1 MEKIPKNVDIL
12 IAGFSCVDF
21 SGLNNHRKTLDE
33 EGESGGTFWGIV
45 RYARAYRPRLVILE
59 NVKTAPWKKI
69 AQHWNDIGYFA
80 IHADV
85 DTKAYYLPQTRERGY
100 MFCVDKKSIAENGLA
115 EEDMQQWTEV
125 LKRFKR
131 PASSPA
137 GMFLIDADD
146 RRLEQIEKDMAAKIA
161 SSASAAKATVNW
173 DRYQVR
179 HQSYRLNQGLGYR
192 RPVSKSQDDGTCRM
206 PDFAWQTW
214 VKSLPERVWDTID
227 VNFLRKLVEGYDM
240 NYKEYSYLSIKFW
253 FSPARMLAN
262 SIDYRRCL
270 ELSQGIDR
278 EMDSRAFGIV
288 GCITPTGLPFMTT
301 RGGPLCGLE
310 SLALQ
315 GLPLDRL
322 LLTQESQR
330 ELQDLAGNAMSSTVV
345 GAAILSALIVGHRA
359 LKKGNSLQESD
370 FRAPKRKA
378 IIPQGENNLVES
390 SMHLDAAT
398 VVNMSKLQDQ
408 ATSSARYCICERQT
422 STRAVILKCTHCSHT
437 ACSECSGNPQHAY
450 ERWTDLVRTSPLDF
464 ISSLRAVL
472 PARLVVNGITHG
484 SYAKLRFGSSIAPTI
499 WAEFLDAVFRAVGD
513 ELRLLDI
520 KRSESWTVLYEG
532 KSSVLKLV
540 VQVQSITWLLFA
552 KPRESDP
559 ALCLIREVL
568 SKPIARMV
576 VPQSG
581 SILEGNWEICAPLSS
596 SCSLGLS
603 GSGSRIQSYESK
615 CGLELE
621 RFRDSLTWTHITV
634 EGADEEVKDL
644 EIDVRGTYELL
655 QDCGTANA
663 CLHKKAASVGEPAV
677 YLFLDPTRLGE
688 PKSDSFVFAFDHTR
702 NPGYECRLSIAEVSH
717 VWRSSNATEKTDTTA
732 VYYKKW
738 IACPTVSLASY
749 AGDSESPIRCYNL
762 QPASSIPLIDEGCH
776 NANMTILAFIAPT
789 AVIDAPRITAEWGV
803 TDPVDS
809 PQVLRK
815 YVWLLQKAAAYS
827 GFREWNEV
835 TEAKVQGPCMV
846 CVPPKPGIK
855 WGRDARGRIKAYED
869 PYGAARYEREIKSRP
884 PPFLIF
890 QRTNKQGQAELH
902 VTLNIQTLLHQAHGR
917 LSSPNVASFHW
928 RLIPN
933 SYNTKELSF
942 PTFNLRSN
950 RSDPLSTQPPGFIVE
965 LRPEQRRS
973 LSWMIEQE
981 DENIEPFI
989 EEETEEVILESL
1001 MWRAEGKVTVPK
1013 TVRGG
1018 ILADD
1023 VGYGK
1028 TAIVLGLIDKLY
1040 NMANVDFSVPL
1051 NADGFIPSRA
1061 TLIVVP
1067 TIMVQQWRS
1076 EVVKF
1081 LGSKYNVLVFP
1092 SAAALKKV
1100 SIRDIRKC
1108 DIVLVSWAVFSTSSY
1123 YQRFKQFAGAPEVP
1137 LKAGRNFDD
1146 WFSHAHG
1153 LMKRHVRVLAEQG
1166 PRAFQDRLKNRRAQ
1180 TKDTQEEYRY
1190 VPSKRLRGKK
1200 YTLAKLNKDCE
1211 MKSSSVSYAEVSSAE
1226 EDSDEAGDENISG
1239 SLEAKV
1245 ESLLRRVTPQF
1256 SKAKEEEES
1265 NGEQVADY
1273 KSAKPWDDWK
1283 EFNISRNSRSKQP
1296 WEAVKGIPLHAFAF
1310 NRLVIDEFTYASI
1323 DRLNQL
1329 LTLQARSRW
1338 VLSGTPP
1345 LNDFA
1350 DVNTIAPFLGVHLG
1364 IDDDD
1369 TNPQNRRL
1377 KAIRN
1382 QRSDAE
1388 TFQSFRAPR
1397 SEAWHRRRYGVAQN
1411 FLDRYAR
1418 RNIAEIDEIP
1428 STEHIVLV
1436 RQSPAEKA
1444 IYLEL
1449 YKQLMTYN
1457 RQLRRSSSRGGFGS
1471 DQAERLDEIIASSST
1486 TEEALIKRC
1495 TSLALQ
1501 GRWDA
1506 DGKPEAVTCV
1516 SLIETREEQLEKLKN
1531 DLKSKLKLAAWVYC
1545 ACNRSHEKFDKFVQ
1559 SVARH
1564 DFGDMGVTGEV
1575 YPLLNTAIH
1584 TSRNEDWKLFFAN
1597 PDSKVQENEEDD
1609 KENIEDTEDTD
1620 ATAEK
1625 PTAKAKTVV
1634 PLPTKPTQMREF
1646 EPVLREVTTTIRNLL
1661 VEWVLRKRALR
1672 FLKIVRQM
1680 QTNSAD
1686 VPSCDRCQNQPD
1698 LLAKVNILGSCGH
1711 AICLTCTQQTIEK
1724 EECEVEGCRGSGKR
1738 FNIINAM
1745 ILGCDTDN
1753 LNSPVADIDKSSEY
1767 GGTKMDVLVDILG
1780 HQIPKHER
1788 ALLFIQFPDLM
1799 DIASKA
1805 LDSARITHTTISS
1818 ADRNASLKI
1827 EKFQKEGFGDSK
1839 VLLLNLGSEMAAGL

>member
-1 MEKIPKNVDIL
+1 M
-12 IAGFSCVDF
+12 
-21 SGLNNHRKTLDE
+21 
-33 EGESGGTFWGIV
+33 
-45 RYARAYRPRLVILE
+45 
-59 NVKTAPWKKI
+59 
-69 AQHWNDIGYFA
+69 
-80 IHADV
+80 
-85 DTKAYYLPQTRERGY
+85 
-100 MFCVDKKSIAENGLA
+100 
-115 EEDMQQWTEV
+115 
-125 LKRFKR
+125 
-131 PASSPA
+131 
-137 GMFLIDADD
+137 
-146 RRLEQIEKDMAAKIA
+146 
-161 SSASAAKATVNW
+161 
-173 DRYQVR
+173 
-179 HQSYRLNQGLGYR
+179 
-192 RPVSKSQDDGTCRM
+192 
-206 PDFAWQTW
+206 
-214 VKSLPERVWDTID
+214 
-227 VNFLRKLVEGYDM
+227 
-240 NYKEYSYLSIKFW
+240 
-253 FSPARMLAN
+253 
-262 SIDYRRCL
+262 

-288 GCITPTGLPFMTT
+288 GCITPTGIPFMTT

-345 GAAILSALIVGHRA
+345 GAAILSALIVGHKLLKEGNTPQEPNSRA
-359 LKKGNSLQESD
+359 S
-370 FRAPKRKA
+370 KRKSIA
-378 IIPQGENNLVES
+378 PQGVNNLVES

-398 VVNMSKLQDQ
+398 VVDMSKLQDQ
-408 ATSSARYCICERQT
+408 ATSSARYCMCERQT
-422 STRAVILKCTHCSHT
+422 STQAVILKCAVCSHT

-464 ISSLRAVL
+464 ITALRAIL
-472 PARLVVNGITHG
+472 PARLVVSGITRVCYTKLQSG
-484 SYAKLRFGSSIAPTI
+484 STIAPAI
-499 WAEFLDAVFRAVGD
+499 WAEFLDAVFRAIGD
-513 ELRLLDI
+513 ELRFLDI

-532 KSSVLKLV
+532 EYSVLKLV
-540 VQVQSITWLLFA
+540 IQSKSINWLFFA

-603 GSGSRIQSYESK
+603 GDGGRIQSYESK

-621 RFRDSLTWTHITV
+621 TFRDSLTWTHITV
-634 EGADEEVKDL
+634 EGTDDEVKDL

-655 QDCGTANA
+655 QNCGTANA
-663 CLHKKAASVGEPAV
+663 CLHKRPDSSGRPAV
-677 YLFLDPTRLGE
+677 YLFLDPTKLGE
-688 PKSDSFVFAFDHTR
+688 PKNDAFVFAFDHTR
-702 NPGYECRLSIAEVSH
+702 HPGYERRLSIAELSH
-717 VWRSSNATEKTDTTA
+717 QWRSSRASEKAETTA

-738 IACPTVSLASY
+738 IACPSVSLAFY
-749 AGDSESPIRCYNL
+749 GGDSECPIRCYNL
-762 QPASSIPLIDEGCH
+762 QTATSIPITDHGCH
-776 NANMTILAFIAPT
+776 NANVTLLAFTAPT
-789 AVIDAPRITAEWGV
+789 TVIDAPQITAEWEV

-809 PQVLRK
+809 PQFLRK
-815 YVWLLQKAAAYS
+815 YLWLLQKAATYS
-827 GFREWNEV
+827 GFQEWNDLA
-835 TEAKVQGPCMV
+835 EAKFQGPCRV
-846 CVPPKPGIK
+846 CVPPKPRIK

-869 PYGAARYEREIKSRP
+869 PYSAARYERDIKSRP
-884 PPFLIF
+884 SPFLIF
-890 QRTNKQGQAELH
+890 QRTNQQGLAELH
-902 VTLNIQTLLHQAHGR
+902 VTLSIQTLLHQAYGR
-917 LSSPNVASFHW
+917 LSNPNVASFHW
-928 RLIPN
+928 RLIP
-933 SYNTKELSF
+933 SAYDTKELSF
-942 PTFNLRSN
+942 PAFNLKSN
-950 RSDPLSTQPPGFIVE
+950 RSDPPCKQPSSFIVE
-965 LRPEQRRS
+965 LRAEQLRS
-973 LSWMIEQE
+973 LSWMIRQE

-989 EEETEEVILESL
+989 EEETEEAILESL

-1040 NMANVDFSVPL
+1040 DMANVDFSVPL
-1051 NADGFIPSRA
+1051 NADGFILSRA

-1067 TIMVQQWRS
+1067 AIMVQQWRS
-1076 EVVKF
+1076 EIAKF
-1081 LGSKYNVLVFP
+1081 LGSKYNVLVFS
-1092 SAAALKKV
+1092 SAAALKKA

-1108 DIVLVSWAVFSTSSY
+1108 DIVLVSWSVFGTTSY
-1123 YQRFKQFAGAPEVP
+1123 YQRFKHFTGAPEVP
-1137 LKAGRNFDD
+1137 TKAGRNFDD
-1146 WFSHAHG
+1146 WFSRAHE
-1153 LMKRHVRVLAEQG
+1153 LMKGHVRVLAEQG
-1166 PRAFQDRLKNRRAQ
+1166 PRAFLDGLRDRRAQ
-1180 TKDTQEEYRY
+1180 TKNSQEEHRY
-1190 VPSKRLRGKK
+1190 APSKRLRGKK
-1200 YTLAKLNKDCE
+1200 YALAKLDKECGA
-1211 MKSSSVSYAEVSSAE
+1211 KSSGVSYAEISSAE
-1226 EDSDEAGDENISG
+1226 EDSDGSDDENPS
-1239 SLEAKV
+1239 SNLEAKV
-1245 ESLLRRVTPQF
+1245 ESLLRRVTPKV
-1256 SKAKEEEES
+1256 STTKEES
-1265 NGEQVADY
+1265 DGEQMTDS
-1273 KSAKPWDDWK
+1273 KSEKPWDDWK

-1296 WEAVKGIPLHAFAF
+1296 WEAVKGVPLHVFAF

-1329 LTLQARSRW
+1329 LALQARSRW

-1364 IDDDD
+1364 VDDDD

-1397 SEAWHRRRYGVAQN
+1397 SEAWHRRRYGVAQK

-1418 RNIAEIDEIP
+1418 RNVAEIDEIP
-1428 STEHIVLV
+1428 SSEHIVLV
-1436 RQSPAEKA
+1436 RQAPAEKA

-1457 RQLRRSSSRGGFGS
+1457 RQLRRSSNRGGFGS

-1495 TSLALQ
+1495 ASLALQ

-1506 DGKPEAVTCV
+1506 GGKPEAATCV
-1516 SLIETREEQLEKLKN
+1516 SLIETRERQLEKLKD
-1531 DLKSKLKLAAWVYC
+1531 DLNKKLKLAAWVYC

-1564 DFGDMGVTGEV
+1564 DFGDMAVTCEV
-1575 YPLLNTAIH
+1575 YPLLNAAIS
-1584 TSRNEDWKLFFAN
+1584 TSRDEDWRLFFAN
-1597 PDSKVQENEEDD
+1597 PNSKVHENEDED
-1609 KENIEDTEDTD
+1609 KENIEVTEAAEDTE
-1620 ATAEK
+1620 ATTEK
-1625 PTAKAKTVV
+1625 PTAKAKTAM

-1646 EPVLREVTTTIRNLL
+1646 EPILREVTTTIRNLL

-1672 FLKIVRQM
+1672 FLKIVRQI
-1680 QTNSAD
+1680 QTRSAD
-1686 VPSCDRCQNQPD
+1686 VPSCDRCQSQPGR
-1698 LLAKVNILGSCGH
+1698 LSKMNILGSCGH

-1724 EECEVEGCRGSGKR
+1724 EECAVEGCRGSGKR

-1745 ILGCDTDN
+1745 VLGCDGGDPDSQT
-1753 LNSPVADIDKSSEY
+1753 ADIDRSSEY

-1818 ADRNASLKI
+1818 ADRNASQKI
-1827 EKFQKEGFGDSK
+1827 EKFQKEGFGNSK

>member
-1 MEKIPKNVDIL
+1 M
-12 IAGFSCVDF
+12 
-21 SGLNNHRKTLDE
+21 
-33 EGESGGTFWGIV
+33 
-45 RYARAYRPRLVILE
+45 
-59 NVKTAPWKKI
+59 
-69 AQHWNDIGYFA
+69 
-80 IHADV
+80 
-85 DTKAYYLPQTRERGY
+85 
-100 MFCVDKKSIAENGLA
+100 
-115 EEDMQQWTEV
+115 
-125 LKRFKR
+125 
-131 PASSPA
+131 
-137 GMFLIDADD
+137 
-146 RRLEQIEKDMAAKIA
+146 
-161 SSASAAKATVNW
+161 
-173 DRYQVR
+173 
-179 HQSYRLNQGLGYR
+179 
-192 RPVSKSQDDGTCRM
+192 
-206 PDFAWQTW
+206 
-214 VKSLPERVWDTID
+214 
-227 VNFLRKLVEGYDM
+227 
-240 NYKEYSYLSIKFW
+240 
-253 FSPARMLAN
+253 
-262 SIDYRRCL
+262 

-345 GAAILSALIVGHRA
+345 GAAILSALIVGHKA
-359 LKKGNSLQESD
+359 LKKGNIQETNSQ
-370 FRAPKRKA
+370 APKRNS
-378 IIPQGENNLVES
+378 ITPQGENNLAES
-390 SMHLDAAT
+390 ILHLDAAT
-398 VVNMSKLQDQ
+398 VMDMSKLQDQ
-408 ATSSARYCICERQT
+408 ATSSARYCMCERQT
-422 STRAVILKCTHCSHT
+422 STRAVILKCMFCSHT
-437 ACSECSGNPQHAY
+437 ACFECSGNPQHAY

-464 ISSLRAVL
+464 ISALREIL
-472 PARLVVNGITHG
+472 PARLVVNGITRE
-484 SYAKLRFGSSIAPTI
+484 SYTKLQSGSSIVPAV
-499 WAEFLDAVFRAVGD
+499 WAEYLDAVFRTVGD
-513 ELRLLDI
+513 ELRFLDI
-520 KRSESWTVLYEG
+520 KRSESWIVLYEG

-540 VQVQSITWLLFA
+540 IQVKSITWFLFA

-559 ALCLIREVL
+559 ALCLIRELL

-576 VPQSG
+576 VPQPG

-596 SCSLGLS
+596 SCSLGIS
-603 GSGSRIQSYESK
+603 GGGNRIQSYESK

-621 RFRDSLTWTHITV
+621 QFRDSFTWTHITV
-634 EGADEEVKDL
+634 EGTEEEVRDL
-644 EIDVRGTYELL
+644 EIDIRGTYELL

-663 CLHKKAASVGEPAV
+663 CLHKRTASDGEPAV
-677 YLFLDPTRLGE
+677 YLFLDPTKLGD
-688 PKSDSFVFAFDHTR
+688 PKNDSFVFAFDHTR
-702 NPGYECRLSIAEVSH
+702 NPGYEYRLPIAEVSH
-717 VWRSSNATEKTDTTA
+717 KWRSSHASEKTETTA
-732 VYYKKW
+732 VYYKEW
-738 IACPTVSLASY
+738 ISCPAVSLASF

-762 QPASSIPLIDEGCH
+762 QPTTSIPITDDGCH
-776 NANMTILAFIAPT
+776 NTNLTILAFTAPT
-789 AVIDAPRITAEWGV
+789 SVIHAPRITVEWEV
-803 TDPVDS
+803 TDPVGS
-809 PQVLRK
+809 PQVLRQ

-835 TEAKVQGPCMV
+835 TEAKIQGPCNV
-846 CVPPKPGIK
+846 CVPPKPGIR
-855 WGRDARGRIKAYED
+855 WGRDTRGRIKAYED
-869 PYGAARYEREIKSRP
+869 PYSAAKYERDIKSRP

-890 QRTNKQGQAELH
+890 QRTNQQGLAELY
-902 VTLNIQTLLHQAHGR
+902 VTLNIQTLLHQAYGR
-917 LSSPNVASFHW
+917 LSSPNAASFHW

-933 SYNTKELSF
+933 SYDTKELSF
-942 PTFNLRSN
+942 PAFNLRSN
-950 RSDPLSTQPPGFIVE
+950 RGDPPCKQPPSFIVE
-965 LRPEQRRS
+965 LRAEQLRS
-973 LSWMIEQE
+973 LSWMIKQE

-989 EEETEEVILESL
+989 EEETEEAILEPL

-1040 NMANVDFSVPL
+1040 DTANVDFSVQL

-1076 EVVKF
+1076 EIVKF
-1081 LGSKYNVLVFP
+1081 LGSKYNVLVFS

-1108 DIVLVSWAVFSTSSY
+1108 DIVLVSWAVFGTASY
-1123 YQRFKQFAGAPEVP
+1123 YQRFKQFTGAPEVP
-1137 LKAGRNFDD
+1137 VKAGRNFDD
-1146 WFSHAHG
+1146 WFSNAHG
-1153 LMKRHVRVLAEQG
+1153 LMKGHVRVLAEQG
-1166 PRAFQDRLKNRRAQ
+1166 PRAFLDGLRDRRAQ
-1180 TKDTQEEYRY
+1180 TKDAQEEYRY

-1200 YTLAKLNKDCE
+1200 YALAKLDKDCDL
-1211 MKSSSVSYAEVSSAE
+1211 KSIGVSYAELSSAE
-1226 EDSDEAGDENISG
+1226 EDSDEGGDENISDN
-1239 SLEAKV
+1239 LEAKV
-1245 ESLLRRVTPQF
+1245 ESLLRRVMSRV
-1256 SKAKEEEES
+1256 SKAKGEELD
-1265 NGEQVADY
+1265 GEQMADS
-1273 KSAKPWDDWK
+1273 KSENSWDDWK

-1296 WEAVKGIPLHAFAF
+1296 WETVKGVPLHVFAF
-1310 NRLVIDEFTYASI
+1310 NRLVFDEFTYASI

-1329 LTLQARSRW
+1329 LALQTRSRW

-1369 TNPQNRRL
+1369 TNLQNRRL

-1418 RNIAEIDEIP
+1418 RNVAEIDEIP
-1428 STEHIVLV
+1428 SAEHIVLI
-1436 RQSPAEKA
+1436 RQTPAEKA

-1506 DGKPEAVTCV
+1506 DGKPEAATCV
-1516 SLIETREEQLEKLKN
+1516 SLIETREEQLEKLK
-1531 DLKSKLKLAAWVYC
+1531 DGLDKKLKLAAWVYC
-1545 ACNRSHEKFDKFVQ
+1545 ACNWSHEKFDKFVQ

-1564 DFGDMGVTGEV
+1564 DFGDMAVTGEV

-1609 KENIEDTEDTD
+1609 RENIEITEDTD
-1620 ATAEK
+1620 AAAEK
-1625 PTAKAKTVV
+1625 PTAKAKAVM

-1672 FLKIVRQM
+1672 FLKLVRQI
-1680 QTNSAD
+1680 QTNSAE
-1686 VPSCDRCQNQPD
+1686 VPSCDRCQNQPG
-1698 LLAKVNILGSCGH
+1698 LLAKMNILGSCGH
-1711 AICLTCTQQTIEK
+1711 AICFTCTQQTIEK
-1724 EECEVEGCRGSGKR
+1724 EECAVEGCRGSGKR

-1745 ILGCDTDN
+1745 VLGCDTDDP
-1753 LNSPVADIDKSSEY
+1753 NSPVADIDKSSEY

-1780 HQIPKHER
+1780 HQIPNNER

-1805 LDSARITHTTISS
+1805 LDSARITHTMISS
-1818 ADRNASLKI
+1818 ADRNASQKI
-1827 EKFQKEGFGDSK
+1827 EKFQKEGFGNSK